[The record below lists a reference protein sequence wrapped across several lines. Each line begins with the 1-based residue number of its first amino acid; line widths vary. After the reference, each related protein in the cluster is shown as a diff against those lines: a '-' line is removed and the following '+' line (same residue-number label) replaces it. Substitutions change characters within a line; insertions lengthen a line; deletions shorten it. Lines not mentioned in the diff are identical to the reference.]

1 MKGKKKGGLA
11 TRLARMS
18 DEERT
23 KYLQRKADVEEE
35 ARRRK
40 EQLLSNFMKNK
51 LKKEDGFSRLNIA
64 KINQYWHQI
73 MRADKCEYMRKD
85 VEHLKKWINKTI
97 AIKNNTIKKLIDEL
111 DWQEDLYGKNFQ
123 AHSKH
128 IDNILAFHYKNL
140 DEIANQYKNDQKLLL
155 YVGSTEKHEIEEQN
169 QTEVE
174 HLKTIIYGQ
183 EDTFKHE
190 ETEIRE
196 FYLKRMDEAL
206 SDYKM
211 EVRQMQKERDKIVC
225 ALWKQL
231 SNIVITYI
239 QQTELKRL
247 HLMELQKLDS
257 AASLTITQHDQE
269 ISKQEQELKKLQ
281 HEYNKLY
288 ASQEERIQQLQ
299 DEIEST
305 TKSFFRM
312 RKTLMHDLNQ
322 DEKQL
327 AHLTAASNK
336 AITFIESKC
345 VKGHHLLHL
354 ARTCEKLES
363 DRERMRNWDTD
374 FESDVKSK
382 KKPSEKQLITLPSLT
397 KIRPKTSVPKPP
409 FIKHT
414 RQLRSEEV
422 FQPHIE
428 TTETFAIKTRLVR
441 NVPIKE
447 DSITIE
453 KKVLSRK
460 LTKSDITSQSK
471 SSSLSTS
478 SNNISKAG
486 WSHLSK
492 LEGLWLTYNKVELD
506 CIGMR
511 KEKKIILQ
519 ENEKLKEAI
528 RNVLEASALG
538 QSTLNVKH
546 GSGSSSKRRFA
557 FSAPISSST
566 VY

>member
-1 MKGKKKGGLA
+1 
-11 TRLARMS
+11 
-18 DEERT
+18 
-23 KYLQRKADVEEE
+23 
-35 ARRRK
+35 
-40 EQLLSNFMKNK
+40 
-51 LKKEDGFSRLNIA
+51 
-64 KINQYWHQI
+64 
-73 MRADKCEYMRKD
+73 
-85 VEHLKKWINKTI
+85 
-97 AIKNNTIKKLIDEL
+97 
-111 DWQEDLYGKNFQ
+111 
-123 AHSKH
+123 
-128 IDNILAFHYKNL
+128 
-140 DEIANQYKNDQKLLL
+140 
-155 YVGSTEKHEIEEQN
+155 
-169 QTEVE
+169 
-174 HLKTIIYGQ
+174 
-183 EDTFKHE
+183 
-190 ETEIRE
+190 
-196 FYLKRMDEAL
+196 
-206 SDYKM
+206 M

-409 FIKHT
+409 FIKHM
-414 RQLRSEEV
+414 RQLRSEEI

-486 WSHLSK
+486 WCHLNK